1 MLPGFWKRSS
11 SRRKRIITVAVF
23 LLLYEV
29 ATVVGLMTPLSQ
41 ADANNINQQID
52 QAAAN
57 ASVEDIFGHNLIL
70 CLATFVPIGGTIFG
84 FFSSYTQGIAMV
96 AQSMNPKLRAEGLT
110 SPVLVFFAY
119 FFIPVYW
126 LENISMSI
134 GLAESVWLIRR
145 ASQGY
150 GKRELRN
157 AAVLIAIVTLIL
169 LASAILEIAL
179 INLAGG

>member
-23 LLLYEV
+23 LLLWQV
-29 ATVVGLMTPLSQ
+29 ATIVGLMTPLSQ
-41 ADANNINQQID
+41 QDANSINQELEQERTT
-52 QAAAN
+52 
-57 ASVEDIFGHNLIL
+57 ASAENIFGHNLIL
-70 CLATFVPIGGTIFG
+70 CLVTFAPIGGPIFG
-84 FFSSYTQGIAMV
+84 FFSSYSSGVVMV
-96 AQSMNPKLRAEGLT
+96 AQSMSPQAHALGLT
-110 SPVLVFFAY
+110 PLLLLFAY
-119 FFIPVYW
+119 FLIPIYW

-145 ASQGY
+145 TTQGY

-169 LASAILEIAL
+169 LVSAIIEIAL
-179 INLAGG
+179 INAVGG